1 MQYMR
6 ATKGSN
12 YHDLHGPEEEES
24 NVGDAKEEYSE
35 NQHQC
40 RNQVEE
46 PRKTDGSV
54 RADHQRRETG
64 MM

>member
-12 YHDLHGPEEEES
+12 HHDLHGPEEEES

-35 NQHQC
+35 
-40 RNQVEE
+40 
-46 PRKTDGSV
+46 D
-54 RADHQRRETG
+54 
-64 MM
+64 